1 MSIHRISGLTLAV
14 FLSVRVFAQEA
25 ESGITMPVTITGE
38 GLYTHRLQSSDPSAS
53 PITGAFHAALYPGF
67 KFGPHWFFY
76 SSIHLS
82 STPFYYY
89 DTYESD
95 HELETQVLQM
105 FLGYTQNFGNTSV
118 MVKAGK
124 LTSAFGAF
132 PPHYDDADN
141 PLLDQPIPYSA
152 YLTLRP
158 DQLPCGVN
166 DLVRQQSYSSANYSC
181 GGSWGAGE
189 GLTPVTLYGLPGVE
203 VDLSTH
209 KVDARF
215 QLTNSSPV
223 NPQSLLSS
231 SQHAQWTAGA
241 GYTLVQGFRV
251 GISAYRGPFL
261 DHSVVG
267 YLPAGTT
274 VRDFPATGAGLDA
287 QWARGRWSTTGEW
300 QWFRF
305 DYPNFLR
312 QPTTSFGYADVK
324 AVLNPRMY
332 LAVRAGYQK
341 NSRVEDSWWTW
352 SDYGFAPNVQSYEFA
367 VGFRPNRWQL
377 LKVGYEWLRGE
388 EIYGTRDNVFGVQLV
403 TSIQALSKAIR

>member
-1 MSIHRISGLTLAV
+1 MSIHRISGLTLSV

-89 DTYESD
+89 DSYESD

-166 DLVRQQSYSSANYSC
+166 DLVRQQPYSSANYSC

-241 GYTLVQGFRV
+241 GIPSACVNSTIRGCCQSVMKPGWVSVCTAPDRSPSGRRRGDPLVGDVEPGAHPRQR
-251 GISAYRGPFL
+251 
-261 DHSVVG
+261 
-267 YLPAGTT
+267 
-274 VRDFPATGAGLDA
+274 RDRRDQPVLRAAVHPHLASPVIRPAT
-287 QWARGRWSTTGEW
+287 R
-300 QWFRF
+300 
-305 DYPNFLR
+305 
-312 QPTTSFGYADVK
+312 
-324 AVLNPRMY
+324 
-332 LAVRAGYQK
+332 
-341 NSRVEDSWWTW
+341 
-352 SDYGFAPNVQSYEFA
+352 
-367 VGFRPNRWQL
+367 
-377 LKVGYEWLRGE
+377 
-388 EIYGTRDNVFGVQLV
+388 
-403 TSIQALSKAIR
+403 